1 MAFFLLNS
9 GCNWHKLYPT
19 LGAVAGGAAGGAL
32 AGPGG
37 AALGAGAGAG
47 AGSLLSAGDEAE
59 DAQATIRALTTG
71 DVDKL
76 VSQRLEKA
84 KNNGFFDGIK
94 EEIYGAMK
102 LMVIGLAA
110 WFLIPLAYSHY
121 RAKKTER
128 KIDGK

>member
-1 MAFFLLNS
+1 MAFFLLNT
-9 GCNWHKLYPT
+9 GCSFHKLYPAM
-19 LGAVAGGAAGGAL
+19 GAVAGGAAGAAL

-47 AGSLLSAGDEAE
+47 AGSLFSAGDEAE
-59 DAQATIRALTTG
+59 EAQATIRALTTG
-71 DVDKL
+71 DVDRL
-76 VSQRLEKA
+76 VALRLEKA

-94 EEIYGAMK
+94 EEIYG
-102 LMVIGLAA
+102 VIRLTVLGLAA
-110 WFLIPLAYSHY
+110 WFLLPLAYSHY

>member
-9 GCNWHKLYPT
+9 GCSWHKLYPT
-19 LGAVAGGAAGGAL
+19 MGAVAGGAAGAAL

>member
-9 GCNWHKLYPT
+9 SCSWHKLYPT

-47 AGSLLSAGDEAE
+47 AGSLISAGDEAQE
-59 DAQATIRALTTG
+59 AQATIRALTTG
-71 DVDKL
+71 DVDQL
-76 VSQRLEKA
+76 VTHRLEKA

-110 WFLIPLAYSHY
+110 WFLLPLAYSHY

-128 KIDGK
+128 KLDGR